1 MKLILATESQPVALA
16 LQSIKSVTGEAEE
29 SSCSKY
35 LQRDTVVG
43 FAEVYVFSLGN
54 VSVHFQ
60 KVKERER
67 GEGESGR

>member
-1 MKLILATESQPVALA
+1 MKLILTTESQPVALA

-35 LQRDTVVG
+35 LQRDTVVC

-54 VSVHFQ
+54 VPVHSQ